1 MVHVHRLQCQ
11 QQLRALNYYQM
22 PLNLW
27 RRRRRR
33 RRQLLLLMHYYLCSN
48 FYYILGIILL
58 ILREEER
65 IRKLSKL
72 TNKPDRNKR
81 YTRQRLEAMDADEAD
96 KLYRFTH
103 FTREQLFWLA
113 PVLLDETNW
122 TESRD
127 KFDCVEGLVIVTR
140 RLRNYCDWNELV
152 RIVSHGEDIVSHGI
166 VSTNAFD

>member
-1 MVHVHRLQCQ
+1 
-11 QQLRALNYYQM
+11 M

-81 YTRQRLEAMDADEAD
+81 
-96 KLYRFTH
+96 KYRVAT
-103 FTREQLFWLA
+103 
-113 PVLLDETNW
+113 LLHN
-122 TESRD
+122 
-127 KFDCVEGLVIVTR
+127 
-140 RLRNYCDWNELV
+140 V
-152 RIVSHGEDIVSHGI
+152 RVCMCGEDLKVNRTARYFQCRPPTAISYLNLDGNDQWQLP
-166 VSTNAFD
+166 SNQ

>member
-1 MVHVHRLQCQ
+1 
-11 QQLRALNYYQM
+11 M

-96 KLYRFTH
+96 
-103 FTREQLFWLA
+103 
-113 PVLLDETNW
+113 
-122 TESRD
+122 
-127 KFDCVEGLVIVTR
+127 
-140 RLRNYCDWNELV
+140 
-152 RIVSHGEDIVSHGI
+152 
-166 VSTNAFD
+166 